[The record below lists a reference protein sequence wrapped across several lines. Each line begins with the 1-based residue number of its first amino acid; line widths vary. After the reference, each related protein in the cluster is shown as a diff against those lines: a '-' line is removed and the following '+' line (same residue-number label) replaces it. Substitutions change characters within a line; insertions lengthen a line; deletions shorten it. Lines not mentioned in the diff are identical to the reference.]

1 MLVCKITRIENKTV
15 KAFRKGI
22 ILFPCLVGFT
32 LNLLNSFSS
41 QLIAQLITGS
51 NASSYSIPSILWLEF
66 NGCLIEAARINPTK
80 MKDMSFSFHRFT
92 VAHDL

>member
-1 MLVCKITRIENKTV
+1 MI
-15 KAFRKGI
+15 
-22 ILFPCLVGFT
+22 
-32 LNLLNSFSS
+32 LLNSFSS

-92 VAHDL
+92 VAHDSTIP